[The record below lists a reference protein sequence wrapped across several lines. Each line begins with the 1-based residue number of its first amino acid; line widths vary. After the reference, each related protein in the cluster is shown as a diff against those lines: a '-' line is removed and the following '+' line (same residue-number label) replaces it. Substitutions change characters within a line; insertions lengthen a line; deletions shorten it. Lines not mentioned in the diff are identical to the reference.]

1 MGVDSC
7 YHCLGTGKRQ
17 EYNYSGAMLGI
28 AVLGAPIPIDG
39 SGMYITVECSYCR
52 GTGQVA
58 Q

>member
-1 MGVDSC
+1 MGLNMCV
-7 YHCLGTGKRQ
+7 HCQGSGHRE

-28 AVLGAPIPIDG
+28 AVLGAPIPLDG
-39 SGMYITVECSYCR
+39 SGMYVTVQCNYCR